1 MNMILKGT
9 VIDSNQPGDRP
20 VDRDRLVGH
29 SCYIHII
36 HLMKKIKTV
45 YMSRRST
52 FLIALPDLVLRTGL
66 GELQTP

>member
-9 VIDSNQPGDRP
+9 VIDSNQPG
-20 VDRDRLVGH
+20 DRLVGH